1 LSRVLCVQICQR
13 ELSDSLKVREVQVEI
28 RSISDNIKAEEDRLD
43 GLDVN
48 NLLRERESLQQEM
61 TKLAEEVFTPS

>member
-1 LSRVLCVQICQR
+1 
-13 ELSDSLKVREVQVEI
+13 VQVEI

>member
-1 LSRVLCVQICQR
+1 
-13 ELSDSLKVREVQVEI
+13 VQVEI

-61 TKLAEEVFTPS
+61 TKLAEEVFTP